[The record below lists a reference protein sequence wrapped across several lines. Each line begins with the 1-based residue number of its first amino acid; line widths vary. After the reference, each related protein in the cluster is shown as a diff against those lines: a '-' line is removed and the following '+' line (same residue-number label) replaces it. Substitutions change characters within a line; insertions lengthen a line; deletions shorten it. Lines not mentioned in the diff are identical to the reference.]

1 MRAALPRLIVA
12 LAALPGHGGACIS
25 DSDCGTSGNPVHM
38 AVCEL
43 GGCES
48 MFHCASNNVTLLDRS
63 CASGGYRD
71 TYLEQLYTQDE
82 DPDLPLIAFHC
93 HAGEYIRIDGNHALD
108 WLGRVT
114 GVAVRRGAG
123 YNTGGNY
130 VMSGVCPQRES
141 PAFLLPL
148 SPRATASLVRLC
160 SPVLC

>member
-1 MRAALPRLIVA
+1 MRLLKALLVLSSAASVCGQA
-12 LAALPGHGGACIS
+12 T
-25 DSDCGTSGNPVHM
+25 DSDC
-38 AVCEL
+38 
-43 GGCES
+43 ES
-48 MFHCASNNVTLLDRS
+48 IFHCAANGALLDRS